1 MLFVDPDFLIKFLPV
16 SLAGFWWLDG
26 WRGGRWSSWWLLFV
40 SMAFYA
46 FSGLDTFLLFIGSL
60 VTNYFMGRWL
70 ARTPGRVPLAF
81 CVGLNLG
88 LLVLYK
94 YADFILQNV
103 AAFTGWEVPLL
114 QLELPLAISFYT
126 FQQIVYLVQCWRSRR
141 SEMSWQDYSLAVSF
155 FPHLIA
161 GPLVHYRELV
171 PQFHSQTRRRVAA
184 TNLHAAISIFIIALG
199 KKLLVADTLAPLSAE
214 VFDQVRGGGVV
225 GFWEAWRGTLAY
237 SFQIYFDFSAYSEMA
252 LALALFFGIR
262 LPVNFK
268 RPYAAV
274 DLRDFWRRWHIT
286 LSEFLRD
293 YVYIPLGGSRC
304 GTVRRWINL
313 FLTMLL
319 GGIWHGAGWNF
330 LAWGALHGLFL
341 AVNHAWAGLSP
352 VRLPKWPARL
362 LTFLVVVF
370 LWVPFR
376 AEDWSSTK
384 AVWAGM
390 VGAGPV
396 AKSPQPV
403 TAESV
408 TTATKVFSDIAQARS
423 GSADAAM
430 WQELSDADVRAWWWV
445 LLAAAL
451 VFGFRTN
458 LGLAADGRA
467 GTAWRAFALGVLMFF
482 IIAKSFNSPPGEFI
496 YFRF

>member
-1 MLFVDPDFLIKFLPV
+1 MLFVDPEFLLKFLPTA
-16 SLAGFWWLDG
+16 LAGFWLLDG
-26 WRGGRWSSWWLLFV
+26 LKGGRWSSWWLLLV
-40 SMAFYA
+40 SMVFYA
-46 FSGLDTFLLFIGSL
+46 FSGLDTLLLFIGSL
-60 VTNYFMGRWL
+60 VTNYFMGKWL
-70 ARTPGRVPLAF
+70 AGSPRRMPLML

-94 YADFILQNV
+94 YADFILQSV
-103 AAFTGWEVPLL
+103 AAISGRPIPLL
-114 QLELPLAISFYT
+114 NLELPLAISFYT
-126 FQQIVYLVQCWRSRR
+126 FQQIVYLVQCWRTRR
-141 SEMSWQDYSLAVSF
+141 SEMSWQDYALAVSF

-184 TNLHAAISIFIIALG
+184 ANLHAAISIFVIALG
-199 KKLLVADTLAPLSAE
+199 KKLLIADTLAPLSAE
-214 VFDQVRGGGVV
+214 VFDHAGDGGAV
-225 GFWEAWRGTLAY
+225 GFLEAWRGTLAY

-252 LALALFFGIR
+252 LALALLFGIR

-293 YVYIPLGGSRC
+293 YVYIPLGGSRS
-304 GTVRRWINL
+304 GAVRRWINL

-341 AVNHAWAGLSP
+341 AINHAWAGLSP

-376 AEDWSSTK
+376 AEDWSSTRT
-384 AVWAGM
+384 VWAGM
-390 VGAGPV
+390 IGAAASSESPLPSSQASPAPV
-396 AKSPQPV
+396 SEV
-403 TAESV
+403 L
-408 TTATKVFSDIAQARS
+408 SDIAQARA
-423 GSADAAM
+423 GKADAVV
-430 WQELSDADVRAWWWV
+430 WQALGDAGVRAWLWV
-445 LLAAAL
+445 LLAAVI

-458 LGLAADGRA
+458 LGLAAEGKSS
-467 GTAWRAFALGVLMFF
+467 TAWRAITLGVLLFF